1 MIGPEAAGI
10 SQGRQGG
17 DVDHDYI
24 ELHHIADRYVLGTLA
39 ADEADRFEEHYLSC
53 QECLGRL
60 ERAEALQRGLKRA
73 AAEDAARIAAVRQA
87 GFLAVLARLGRSR
100 LGGLA
105 ATALLV
111 ALILPSWLAFRRAD
125 RLGEELERAN
135 AALAA
140 REQVDQS
147 PAPAPRDAVRDLEAA
162 QRRLAEERGRLQ
174 TELEK
179 ERGARAGLE
188 RELAQALQP
197 QTNTPI
203 LALSPERSGPAAE
216 PTHQLRLPA
225 TPGWIVLSLEL
236 DRPEHE
242 TYRATLLREG
252 RQEVW
257 RGGGLRP
264 NDLDSLVVTVHSTR
278 LEPGDYVLRVEGT
291 PAGGGPVPVAQFP
304 FRVRPHSF

>member
-1 MIGPEAAGI
+1 M
-10 SQGRQGG
+10 
-17 DVDHDYI
+17 DHDHI
-24 ELHHIADRYVLGTLA
+24 EQNHIADRYVQGTLSP
-39 ADEADRFEEHYLSC
+39 DESDRFEEHYLSC

-73 AAEDAARIAAVRQA
+73 AAEDAIRLAAARQA
-87 GFLAVLARLGRSR
+87 GFLALLARLGRSR
-100 LGGLA
+100 LAGLA
-105 ATALLV
+105 ATALVV

-135 AALAA
+135 AALAV
-140 REQVDQS
+140 RERPEPGAVQ
-147 PAPAPRDAVRDLEAA
+147 PPEDAGRDLEAA
-162 QRRLAEERGRLQ
+162 QRRFAEERGRLQ
-174 TELEK
+174 TDLEK

-203 LALSPERSGPAAE
+203 LSLSPERSGPAAE

-225 TPGWIVLSLEL
+225 TPGWVVLSLEL

-242 TYRATLLREG
+242 IYQATLLREG

-291 PAGGGPVPVAQFP
+291 PAGGRPVPVAQFP
-304 FRVRPHSF
+304 FRVRPQSS

>member
-1 MIGPEAAGI
+1 MIGPEAAGL
-10 SQGRQGG
+10 SQGGSM
-17 DVDHDYI
+17 DHDYI
-24 ELHHIADRYVLGTLA
+24 EQNHIADRYVLGTLP
-39 ADEADRFEEHYLSC
+39 ADESDRFEEHYLSC

-60 ERAEALQRGLKRA
+60 ERAESLQRGLKRA
-73 AAEDAARIAAVRQA
+73 AAEDAARVALARRA

-100 LGGLA
+100 LAGLA
-105 ATALLV
+105 AAALLV
-111 ALILPSWLAFRRAD
+111 ILILPSWLAFRQAG

-140 REQVDQS
+140 REPEVQR
-147 PAPAPRDAVRDLEAA
+147 PTGEDLEAA
-162 QRRLAEERGRLQ
+162 RRQLAEERGRFQ
-174 TELEK
+174 DELEK

-188 RELAQALQP
+188 RDLAQALQP

-203 LALSPERSGPAAE
+203 LTLSPERSGPSSAE

-225 TPGWIVLSLEL
+225 TPGWVVLSLEL
-236 DRPEHE
+236 DRAEHE

-264 NDLDSLVVTVHSTR
+264 NDLDSLVVTLHSTR
-278 LEPGDYVLRVEGT
+278 LAPGDYVLRVEGT
-291 PAGGGPVPVAQFP
+291 PPGGGAVPVAQFP
-304 FRVRPHSF
+304 FRVRPAYS